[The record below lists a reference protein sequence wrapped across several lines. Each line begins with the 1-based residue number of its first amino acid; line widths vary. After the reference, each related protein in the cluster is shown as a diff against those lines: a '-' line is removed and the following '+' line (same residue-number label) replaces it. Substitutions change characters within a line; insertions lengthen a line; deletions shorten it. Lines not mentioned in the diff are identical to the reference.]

1 MYGFMAK
8 ELGLDLQKIQDT
20 TGNIVETGITIEPF
34 PALYVFGEKGEKL
47 PSNAVKDFEIVE
59 KMFTK

>member
-20 TGNIVETGITIEPF
+20 SGNIIETGITIEPF
-34 PALYVFGEKGEKL
+34 PAYMFLVKKAKSYL
-47 PSNAVKDFEIVE
+47 PMPSKIL
-59 KMFTK
+59 K

>member
-20 TGNIVETGITIEPF
+20 TGNIIETGITIEPF
-34 PALYVFGEKGEKL
+34 QHYMFLVKKAKSYL
-47 PSNAVKDFEIVE
+47 P
-59 KMFTK
+59 MP